1 MVDAE
6 NERRD
11 NEAEAPERETRE
23 GRRYRIRWREKSV
36 VKRRRREGGGKKRER
51 GKKKTEMCV
60 GVVLHVYKP
69 AAYLALLFPKKVKSR
84 HMLRRTLS
92 EMCFFTLPP
101 SNHG

>member
-36 VKRRRREGGGKKRER
+36 VKRRRREGGGKKESGEKKPRNVR
-51 GKKKTEMCV
+51 GCCS
-60 GVVLHVYKP
+60 
-69 AAYLALLFPKKVKSR
+69 A
-84 HMLRRTLS
+84 
-92 EMCFFTLPP
+92 CI
-101 SNHG
+101 